1 MRLICPNCGAQ
12 YEVADDVIPEA
23 GRDVQCS
30 NCGQTWFEHPG
41 ASEAAEE
48 GIDLPPPPVPEE
60 KPSAEPEPAAE
71 PAAEQAP
78 ETEPEPEPT
87 PEPELEPE
95 PEPEPEVEAEDD
107 SSAPQQPERR
117 EIDPGVANIL
127 REEADREEAARQA
140 EAQSGLET
148 QQDLGLDDAPSAQDQ
163 RDEEA
168 RRRMARLRGEPE
180 AAAAAT
186 VAASRRELLP
196 DIEEINS
203 TLRSSSEREGSGHQT
218 EAVAEEGRQR
228 KRGFRF
234 GFWLIV
240 IVAAIAAAI
249 YIFAPQIS
257 AAVPQL
263 DSLLTS
269 YVALVDQARLWLD
282 LKMQDILLR
291 MEGTPEA

>member
-12 YEVADDVIPEA
+12 YEVANDVIPKA

-30 NCGQTWFEHPG
+30 NCGHTWFEHPG

-48 GIDLPPPPVPEE
+48 GIDLPPPPAPEPE
-60 KPSAEPEPAAE
+60 AEPE

-78 ETEPEPEPT
+78 ETEPEPAPNAET
-87 PEPELEPE
+87 EDK
-95 PEPEPEVEAEDD
+95 AEDD
-107 SSAPQQPERR
+107 TPARQQPERR
-117 EIDPGVANIL
+117 EIDPDVANIL

-168 RRRMARLRGEPE
+168 RRRMARLRGKPE
-180 AAAAAT
+180 AAAAST

-203 TLRSSSEREGSGHQT
+203 TLRSSSEREGSSHQT
-218 EAVAEEGRQR
+218 EVVAEEGRKR

-249 YIFAPQIS
+249 YIFAPQIN

-263 DSLLTS
+263 DPLLTS
-269 YVALVDQARLWLD
+269 YVALVDQTRLWLD

>member
-12 YEVADDVIPEA
+12 YEVADDVIPKA

-48 GIDLPPPPVPEE
+48 GIDLPLPP
-60 KPSAEPEPAAE
+60 APA
-71 PAAEQAP
+71 
-78 ETEPEPEPT
+78 PEPEAKPA
-87 PEPELEPE
+87 PE
-95 PEPEPEVEAEDD
+95 PEPEPEAEAEAEAEDVSEDEVEDD
-107 SSAPQQPERR
+107 SPAPQQPERR
-117 EIDPGVANIL
+117 EIDPEIASIL

-140 EAQSGLET
+140 ESQPDLET
-148 QQDLGLDDAPSAQDQ
+148 QQDLGLDDAPSAQGQ

-218 EAVAEEGRQR
+218 EAVAEESRQR

>member
-12 YEVADDVIPEA
+12 YEVANDVIPKA

-30 NCGQTWFEHPG
+30 NCGHTWFEHPG

-48 GIDLPPPPVPEE
+48 GIDLPPPPAPEPE
-60 KPSAEPEPAAE
+60 AEPE

-78 ETEPEPEPT
+78 ETEPEPAPNAETEDKAEYDT
-87 PEPELEPE
+87 P
-95 PEPEPEVEAEDD
+95 AR
-107 SSAPQQPERR
+107 QQPERR
-117 EIDPGVANIL
+117 EIDPDVANIL

-168 RRRMARLRGEPE
+168 RRRMARLRGKPE
-180 AAAAAT
+180 AAAAST
-186 VAASRRELLP
+186 VAASRRERLP

-203 TLRSSSEREGSGHQT
+203 TLRSSSEREGSSHQT
-218 EAVAEEGRQR
+218 EVVAEEGRKR

-249 YIFAPQIS
+249 YIFAPQIN

-263 DSLLTS
+263 DPLLTS
-269 YVALVDQARLWLD
+269 YVALVDQTRLWLD

>member
-12 YEVADDVIPEA
+12 YEVANDVIPKA

-30 NCGQTWFEHPG
+30 NCGHTWFEHPG

-48 GIDLPPPPVPEE
+48 GIDLPPPPAPEPE
-60 KPSAEPEPAAE
+60 AEPE

-78 ETEPEPEPT
+78 ETEPEPAPNAETEDKAEYDT
-87 PEPELEPE
+87 P
-95 PEPEPEVEAEDD
+95 AR
-107 SSAPQQPERR
+107 QQPERR
-117 EIDPGVANIL
+117 EIDPDVANIL

-168 RRRMARLRGEPE
+168 RRRMARLRGKPE
-180 AAAAAT
+180 AAAAST

-203 TLRSSSEREGSGHQT
+203 TLRSSSEREGSSHQT
-218 EAVAEEGRQR
+218 EVVAEEGRKR

-249 YIFAPQIS
+249 YIFAPQIN

-263 DSLLTS
+263 DPLLTS
-269 YVALVDQARLWLD
+269 YVALVDQTRLWLD

>member
-12 YEVADDVIPEA
+12 YEVADDVIPQA

-41 ASEAAEE
+41 ASEAAED
-48 GIDLPPPPVPEE
+48 GIDLPPPPAPESE
-60 KPSAEPEPAAE
+60 TTPEPEPA
-71 PAAEQAP
+71 
-78 ETEPEPEPT
+78 PEPEA
-87 PEPELEPE
+87 EPENIPDSEPDSDD
-95 PEPEPEVEAEDD
+95 PSGDDAADDD
-107 SSAPQQPERR
+107 SPAPNQPERR
-117 EIDPGVANIL
+117 ELDPDVASIL

-140 EAQSGLET
+140 ESRPDLET
-148 QQDLGLDDAPSAQDQ
+148 QQDLGLDDTPSAQDQ

-218 EAVAEEGRQR
+218 EAVAAQGRQR

-249 YIFAPQIS
+249 YVFAPQIS
-257 AAVPQL
+257 ALVPAL
-263 DSLLTS
+263 EPILTS
-269 YVALVDQARLWLD
+269 YVEMVDQARLWLD
-282 LKMQDILLR
+282 LRMQDIL
-291 MEGTPEA
+291 MWMDSAPEA

>member
-12 YEVADDVIPEA
+12 YEVADDVIPQA

-41 ASEAAEE
+41 ASEAAED
-48 GIDLPPPPVPEE
+48 GIDLPPPPAPESE
-60 KPSAEPEPAAE
+60 TTPEPEPA
-71 PAAEQAP
+71 
-78 ETEPEPEPT
+78 PEPEA
-87 PEPELEPE
+87 EPENIPVSEPE
-95 PEPEPEVEAEDD
+95 SDDPSGDDTGDDD
-107 SSAPQQPERR
+107 SPAPNQPERR
-117 EIDPGVANIL
+117 ELDPDVASIL

-140 EAQSGLET
+140 ESRPDLET
-148 QQDLGLDDAPSAQDQ
+148 QQDLGLDDTPSAQDQ

-218 EAVAEEGRQR
+218 EVVAEEGRQR

-240 IVAAIAAAI
+240 IVAAMLTAI
-249 YIFAPQIS
+249 YVFRVEIT
-257 AAVPQL
+257 AAVPQVKPTM
-263 DSLLTS
+263 DS
-269 YVALVDQARLWLD
+269 YVALVESGRLWLND
-282 LKMQDILLR
+282 QMKSIVDWLDSA
-291 MEGTPEA
+291 PEA